1 MGRGGLEHPPGP
13 LNVRVER
20 VRLFG
25 RRVMGAIG
33 FTVILFA
40 AYSAAVPGSLVISQ
54 TTELARPADKEQ
66 ERQKRIAEAFEL
78 VRGGAAGSE
87 PSAPL
92 R

>member
-13 LNVRVER
+13 LNARVEN

-33 FTVILFA
+33 IAVILFA
-40 AYSAAVPGSLVISQ
+40 AYSAAVPGSLIVTQ
-54 TTELARPADKEQ
+54 TELARPADKER

-78 VRGGAAGSE
+78 VRGSATGSE
-87 PSAPL
+87 PPAPM